1 MESFLFHKSQFPSPF
16 YLLHVGLIATFHTMH
31 SRYNQYPK
39 VLTYFWR
46 NQTFI
51 RFHVCILCYGLQIA
65 SGIILFGR
73 SPSLNVLPKS
83 YTLMNIMIVLQDF
96 KGCSVA
102 HRHIV
107 KLHEAVICLFRS
119 LPLPTNGS

>member
-1 MESFLFHKSQFPSPF
+1 MESFLFHEGQFPSPF
-16 YLLHVGLIATFHTMH
+16 YLPHDGLRSAFYRMH
-31 SRYNQYPK
+31 PRYNQHPK
-39 VLTYFWR
+39 MLTYFWR

-65 SGIILFGR
+65 SGIILLGR
-73 SPSLNVLPKS
+73 SPTLNVLPKS

-96 KGCSVA
+96 KGSSVA

-119 LPLPTNGS
+119 LPLPTNGF